1 MEEINN
7 KLIEKEKQ
15 LKSYERKFN
24 LLKNNTNKDY
34 KEKIKSL
41 IHLENYYTDDYI
53 LNFNY
58 NRLNLDESKKIEE
71 LLIQEIETNIYKNKK
86 INNLNELMSIT
97 INIFNRYTYL
107 VKKFVEDKW
116 LIYKQTDNQNKYELK
131 SGEYV
136 MDNSILSKYKD
147 DTNLLFF
154 LKKIY
159 KILNNVSRQINYKV
173 TTKFYDD
180 EYHEICWLIFVF
192 SKN

>member
-24 LLKNNTNKDY
+24 LLKNNASQNK
-34 KEKIKSL
+34 ENTKSL
-41 IHLENYYTDDYI
+41 IHLENYYTDDYL

-71 LLIQEIETNIYKNKK
+71 LLIKEIETNIYKNKK
-86 INNLNELMSIT
+86 INNLNELMNIT
-97 INIFNRYTYL
+97 INIFNRYNYL
-107 VKKFVEDKW
+107 VKNLVEDKW

-131 SGEYV
+131 SGEFV

-147 DTNLLFF
+147 DSNLLFF

-159 KILNNVSRQINYKV
+159 KILTEMASQINYKV